1 MRRLLHAWIG
11 ALARLVPAASRRE
24 FRAEWDAELAV
35 DPTMRRASGAAADA
49 WFLWRQAWSLD
60 SWLDDVRYAVRVLA
74 RRPAYTSLV
83 VVTLAIGIGATT
95 AVFSAIDIVLV
106 RPLPF
111 PDSARLVTVWEN
123 DRINHTPRSRV
134 APGNWHD
141 WRSQTRSFEDLAAYV
156 DTIAGV
162 GGGSLS
168 AGGDPFHATVPAV
181 SANFFGVMGVRPLL
195 GRTFTSGDATPPNH
209 RVLVLSFR
217 GWQNHFG
224 SDPGVIDRTVR
235 FDDVPHRIV
244 GVMPAGFQFP
254 LRDGDA
260 WRLFPESPQASQERG
275 QHVFTIVGRLRPGV
289 SFDMARQDLEQ
300 VAIRAEKLY
309 PVTNAQRGTTLASLQ
324 DAMAGDLRTPMLLL
338 GAAVAVLL
346 VISAVNVANLML
358 VEATARRR
366 EIALR
371 AAVGAGRFRIFRQL
385 VVEGLLLALGG
396 GALGVALAAAAVKTV
411 ARAAVDYVPHA
422 DQIGIDGRVLM
433 FAVLL
438 SGLTGL
444 VFALSP
450 ALLASRVDVQQDLR
464 EGARR
469 AVGGSRRLRSAFVAM
484 QFAAAVVLV
493 IGAGLLLRSFWNILR
508 VQPGY
513 ASDHVMVATIE
524 LPRTYNNAAAIT
536 QFYGDLLARLGGRG
550 GIHAA
555 GIVNN
560 LPVSGISWTTWLT
573 IENVAP
579 PDGGPPD
586 VGNRRASPGY
596 FGALRIPVLDGRGL
610 ADSDTP
616 ESLKV
621 AVVNHALA
629 SRFFPRGGAVGAR
642 IRIGRDP
649 KAPWRT
655 IVGVVGDVRH
665 TGPEKEPGTGSVPAG
680 DAGRRPLRHV
690 ARRPGRRRSRG
701 AGGGHQGHSAIDRSV
716 GHALGDPRDG
726 RSVDDYLAPRQ
737 LSLRLVQGF
746 AAVALALAL
755 IGIYGV
761 LSYTVSQRVPEIGVR
776 MALGARRGD
785 IVRMMI
791 ASGARLGF
799 IGIAAGVAVSLATSR
814 ILNGVLFGVERTDA
828 VTYAS
833 VIVLMLVAALL
844 ACAIPAMR
852 AARVNPLS
860 AIRAE

>member
-1 MRRLLHAWIG
+1 MR
-11 ALARLVPAASRRE
+11 PAPS
-24 FRAEWDAELAV
+24 
-35 DPTMRRASGAAADA
+35 PTR
-49 WFLWRQAWSLD
+49 WFLARQAWSLD
-60 SWLDDVRYAVRVLA
+60 SWLHDVRYAVRVLA

-95 AVFSAIDIVLV
+95 AVFSAIDTVLL
-106 RPLPF
+106 RPLPY

-123 DRINHTPRSRV
+123 DRINRQPRSRV
-134 APGNWHD
+134 APGNWND
-141 WRSQTRSFEDLAAYV
+141 WRSQTRSFEDLAAYIDAV
-156 DTIAGV
+156 AGV
-162 GGGSLS
+162 GGASLS
-168 AGGDPFHATVPAV
+168 AGGDPFHATVPVV

-195 GRTFTSGDATPPNH
+195 GRTFTRGDVTPPNH

-260 WRLFPESPQASQERG
+260 WRLFPENPQTPQERG
-275 QHVFTIVGRLRPGV
+275 QHLFTVVGRLRPGV
-289 SFDMARQDLEQ
+289 SFDTARQDLEQ
-300 VAIRAEKLY
+300 VAIRAQKLY
-309 PVTNAQRGTTLASLQ
+309 PVTNDQRGTTLASLQ
-324 DAMAGDLRTPMLLL
+324 DAMAGDLRSPMLLL

-385 VVEGLLLALGG
+385 VVEGLMLALGG

-411 ARAAVDYVPHA
+411 ARAAVDYVPRA
-422 DQIGIDGRVLM
+422 DQIGIDGRVLT

-450 ALLASRVDVQQDLR
+450 ALLASRADVQQDLR

-469 AVGGSRRLRSAFVAM
+469 AVGGSRRLRSAFVAV

-513 ASDHVMVATIE
+513 ASDHVMVATVE
-524 LPRTYNNAAAIT
+524 LPRKYNNAAAIT

-550 GIHAA
+550 GIRAA

-560 LPVSGISWTTWLT
+560 LPVSGSSWTAWLT

-586 VGNRRASPGY
+586 VGHRRASPGY

-665 TGPEKEPGTGSVPAG
+665 TGPEKEPGPEVFLPVT
-680 DAGRRPLRHV
+680 
-690 ARRPGRRRSRG
+690 
-701 AGGGHQGHSAIDRSV
+701 QAIDRNDMSLV
-716 GHALGDPRDG
+716 VRAEGDPAALAGAIRDTA
-726 RSVDDYLAPRQ
+726 RSIDPSVMLWRIRAMDDLMDDYLAPRR

-776 MALGARRGD
+776 MALGARRGE

-791 ASGARLGF
+791 ASGARLGL

-814 ILNGVLFGVERTDA
+814 ILNGLLFGVERTDA

>member
-1 MRRLLHAWIG
+1 MRKLLHAWIG
-11 ALARLVPAASRRE
+11 ALARLVPTAARRE
-24 FRAEWDAELAV
+24 FRAEWEAELAV

-49 WFLWRQAWSLD
+49 WFLRRQAWSLD
-60 SWLDDVRYAVRVLA
+60 PWRHDVRYAVRVLA

-83 VVTLAIGIGATT
+83 LVTLAIGIGATT
-95 AVFSAIDIVLV
+95 AVFSAIDTVLL
-106 RPLPF
+106 RPLPY
-111 PDSARLVTVWEN
+111 PDAARLVTVWEN
-123 DRINHTPRSRV
+123 DRINRRPRSPV
-134 APGNWHD
+134 APGNWND
-141 WRSQTRSFEDLAAYV
+141 WRTQTRSFEDLAAY
-156 DTIAGV
+156 IEA

-168 AGGDPFHATVPAV
+168 AGGDPFQATVPIV
-181 SANFFGVMGVRPLL
+181 SANFFGVMGVRPFL
-195 GRTFTSGDATPPNH
+195 GRTFTRDDATPPNH
-209 RVLVLSFR
+209 RVLVLSF
-217 GWQNHFG
+217 GAWQNHFG

-235 FDDVPHRIV
+235 LGDVPHRIV

-254 LRDGDA
+254 LREGDA
-260 WRLFPESPQASQERG
+260 WALFPENAEGPKERG
-275 QHVFTIVGRLRPGV
+275 QHLFTVVGRLKPGV
-289 SFDMARQDLEQ
+289 SLGTARQDLEQ
-300 VAIRAEKLY
+300 VAVRAQQLH
-309 PVTNAQRGTTLASLQ
+309 PVTNAQRGTTLVPLQ

-346 VISAVNVANLML
+346 LISAVNVANLML

-371 AAVGAGRFRIFRQL
+371 AAIGAGRFRIFRQL

-396 GALGVALAAAAVKTV
+396 GALGVALAAAAVKTI
-411 ARAAVDYVPHA
+411 ARVAVDYVPHA
-422 DQIGIDGRVLM
+422 DRIGIDGRVLT
-433 FAVLL
+433 FALLL

-450 ALLASRVDVQQDLR
+450 ALLASRTDVQQDLR

-469 AVGGSRRLRSAFVAM
+469 TVGGSRPLRSAFVAV

-493 IGAGLLLRSFWNILR
+493 IGASLLLRSFWNILR

-513 ASDHVMVATIE
+513 ASDHVMVATVE
-524 LPRTYNNAAAIT
+524 LPRKYNTIPAIT
-536 QFYGDLLARLGGRG
+536 QFYGDLLARLGDRG
-550 GIHAA
+550 GIRAA

-560 LPVSGISWTTWLT
+560 LPVSGTSWTTWLT

-579 PDGGPPD
+579 ADGVPPD
-586 VGNRRASPGY
+586 VGHRRASPGY
-596 FGALRIPVLDGRGL
+596 FSALRIQVLDGRGF

-621 AVVNHALA
+621 AVVNRALA
-629 SRFFPRGGAVGAR
+629 SRFFPRGDAVGAR

-655 IVGVVGDVRH
+655 IVGIVGDLRH
-665 TGPEKEPGTGSVPAG
+665 TGPEKEPGPEVFMPVT
-680 DAGRRPLRHV
+680 
-690 ARRPGRRRSRG
+690 
-701 AGGGHQGHSAIDRSV
+701 QAIDRNNMSLTV
-716 GHALGDPRDG
+716 RAEGDPAALAAAIRETA
-726 RSVDDYLAPRQ
+726 RSIDPSVMVWHIRAMDDLMADYLAPRR
-737 LSLRLVQGF
+737 LSLQLVQGF
-746 AAVALALAL
+746 AAVALTLAL

-776 MALGARRGD
+776 MALGARRGE

-791 ASGARLGF
+791 ASGARLGL
-799 IGIAAGVAVSLATSR
+799 IGIAAGVAVSLAASR
-814 ILNGVLFGVERTDA
+814 ILNDVLFGVERTDA

-844 ACAIPAMR
+844 ACAIPAIR
-852 AARVNPLS
+852 AARINPLS
-860 AIRAE
+860 AIRTE